1 MSEQDIREAYPKKDW
16 TKGMRVIDATGA
28 AAKQFGT
35 AYGSELLVVSK
46 EDVDALL
53 AGRAWAFP
61 VSGGEYIHFIVLR
74 SEEK

>member
-1 MSEQDIREAYPKKDW
+1 MSEQDIREAYPEEYW
-16 TKGMRVIDATGA
+16 TKGMRVIDATWS

-61 VSGGEYIHFIVLR
+61 VNGGENIHFIALR
-74 SEEK
+74 GEEE